1 MCRYF
6 PAGNIRNAGYFA
18 ANVKP
23 LASVP
28 SAPPPVPQKS
38 EEVLKA
44 EKLARRKCNREKRQE
59 RKRAKQLSKEAAQK
73 EKNDKAGDKA
83 AAYFEAPETGS
94 INLEA
99 ESFFDQISTGNWF
112 VKMYSPNCQPSK
124 RMAQNWETLAD
135 NLRSEGYLT
144 KIGSLDCS
152 NYSGALAEVI
162 SKTGLRVFPTLFFFK
177 DGKKIGDHGLN
188 SRRLEC
194 LTAAVKKAFP
204 EDEPEQKAPSV
215 QFPRTAVCLPG
226 DPSFNQN

>member
-1 MCRYF
+1 M
-6 PAGNIRNAGYFA
+6 
-18 ANVKP
+18 
-23 LASVP
+23 
-28 SAPPPVPQKS
+28 
-38 EEVLKA
+38 
-44 EKLARRKCNREKRQE
+44 ARRECNREKRQE
-59 RKRAKQLSKEAAQK
+59 KKCAKLLAKEAAQR
-73 EKNDKAGDKA
+73 EKDAQEADKA
-83 AAYFEAPETGS
+83 AADFKAGAIAPVTGS
-94 INLEA
+94 INLKP

-152 NYSGALAEVI
+152 NYSAALAVVI